1 MTTARAGNAG
11 VPPMESPP
19 VGEAGAL
26 AWLRRSLF
34 STASSTAVT
43 FVLGAAFFLLGWR
56 FLRWSIE
63 VANWGVITTNTR
75 VILWGR
81 YPEAELWRPQAAA
94 ALLGLLAALTWIVW
108 RRAAWSRLRR
118 PMLLAWLASPLVLSL
133 LLRGFELPTLRT
145 IGNNLGYFL
154 VRPDLLPILGA
165 VWRGPLAL
173 LLVAAV
179 SSLNLAS
186 ASGRIAR
193 ALGLL
198 PLVVLLG
205 LNLPSAFQVVSGPAG
220 LPIPMAVPILL
231 AALAGW
237 WVGRSLGRIVS
248 RTGRG
253 RGWKVWLWLAT
264 GVVVAFILTDFT
276 VGRPEIDPQPVLPGV
291 QPSLWSG
298 IMLTMVLS
306 TLSILLS
313 FPLGVLLAL
322 GRTSRLPVIRYACVG
337 GVEVVRGV
345 PLITI
350 LFMAQ
355 VMLPMFL
362 PMDLSID
369 RVLRAIAGMTLFT
382 AAYLAEVVRGGL
394 QAVPREQL
402 QAARAL
408 GLSELLV
415 TLLVLLPQALRAVIP
430 AILGQFVSV
439 FKDTSL
445 VSIVGLLD
453 LLGIL
458 GSITK
463 QREYLGTVRE
473 VYLFAALFYFVV
485 SYGMSAASRRLEARL
500 GVGIR

>member
-1 MTTARAGNAG
+1 MTSARVELPGYPRMER
-11 VPPMESPP
+11 PPAL
-19 VGEAGAL
+19 EAGAL
-26 AWLRRSLF
+26 AWFRRNLF
-34 STASSTAVT
+34 SNATNTAVT
-43 FVLGAAFFLLGWR
+43 LVIVAIASLLGWR
-56 FLRWSIE
+56 ILRWSID
-63 VANWGVITTNTR
+63 VADWGVITTNLR

-81 YPEAELWRPQAAA
+81 YPQAEVWRAEAAG
-94 ALLGLLAALTWIVW
+94 ALLGLLAGLTWIIW
-108 RRAAWSRLRR
+108 RRPAWSRLRR
-118 PMLLAWLASPLVLSL
+118 PMLLAWLASPVALTL
-133 LLRGFELPTLRT
+133 LLRGFEAPTLHT
-145 IGNNLGYFL
+145 ITNNLGYYLF
-154 VRPDLLPILGA
+154 RPELLPLLGA
-165 VWRGPLAL
+165 TWRGPLAL
-173 LLVAAV
+173 LLVATTA
-179 SSLNLAS
+179 SLSRAS
-186 ASGRIAR
+186 VSGRVGK
-193 ALGLL
+193 ALALL
-198 PLVVLLG
+198 PLAVLLG
-205 LNLPSAFQVVSGPAG
+205 LNLPLAFQIIPGPAA
-220 LPIPMAVPILL
+220 LPIPMVVPILL

-237 WVGRSLGRIVS
+237 WGGRSLGRVGAGW
-248 RTGRG
+248 GR
-253 RGWKVWLWLAT
+253 RGSVWLWLAT
-264 GVVVAFILTDFT
+264 GVAALYILTNFE
-276 VGRPEIDPQPVLPGV
+276 VGRPEIDPAPVLSAV

-322 GRTSRLPVIRYACVG
+322 GRTSRLPVIRTTCVG
-337 GVEVVRGV
+337 LIEGVRGV

-362 PMDLSID
+362 PLDLSID

-382 AAYLAEVVRGGL
+382 AAYLAEIVRGGV

-408 GLSELLV
+408 GLSEFLV

-430 AILGQFVSV
+430 AILGQFVSI

-473 VYLFAALFYFVV
+473 VYLFAALFYFVI

-500 GVGIR
+500 GVGTR